1 MRNFLLFLLAVGG
14 LAVLLMW
21 VRYGGGEHYDDLS
34 TEPLLGEDAL
44 EEVLSYAEPIGN
56 VAVGPDG
63 RIFFTVHPE
72 SRPKGNKLLEWV
84 DGAAIPYPNGTVQP
98 HLFDT
103 VLGVV
108 IDRHN
113 RLWTIDNGN

>member
-63 RIFFTVHPE
+63 RIFF
-72 SRPKGNKLLEWV
+72 
-84 DGAAIPYPNGTVQP
+84 
-98 HLFDT
+98 
-103 VLGVV
+103 
-108 IDRHN
+108 
-113 RLWTIDNGN
+113 